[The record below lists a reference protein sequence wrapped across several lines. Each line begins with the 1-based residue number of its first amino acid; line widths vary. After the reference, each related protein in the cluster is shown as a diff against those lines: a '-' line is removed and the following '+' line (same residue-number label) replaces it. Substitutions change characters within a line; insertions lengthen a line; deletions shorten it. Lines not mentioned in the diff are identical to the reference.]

1 MFSNRFR
8 VNAFLLSVAAVFVVF
23 LIKGTWIEAAKPEKP
38 TSSRITARI
47 TQSGRPWMNL
57 KDGYDSKA
65 FYDGNAALAGME
77 NAKSLSLFSA
87 DINRDGFPDLV
98 TGYAGANGGLA
109 VIRYGDPEAFGP
121 TRPETI
127 EGIKN
132 GNFPASFLPDAT
144 ALNLPGTPDFL
155 AVGDFDRDGNL
166 DILTA
171 ARGSSEIYLLSEDK
185 NSGSKTPFGLRRTI
199 SLPGQIT
206 TLATGRDSTSPFDDL
221 AVGVLSGAGAQILFY
236 STTKSV
242 FEETPA
248 IYNLASP
255 ADSIAINQLDTKVP
269 SDLAVTTGN
278 DVLIIHGSGE
288 KTLKSDSADFYQSQ
302 IEHLQITPNSNVVI
316 GDFIPDR
323 QNQMELAVLSND
335 GAIHVEAL
343 GNLDTRPFTAAEI
356 LEKRQ
361 KAEVMRRSGNFGT
374 ADYSAWNAGKS
385 QTWNEVQTTALDV
398 SSQDF
403 ASSKILLTS
412 GNLAASAG
420 DEILVINSAAQKVEV
435 LMNDTDLHTGNLV
448 SMQRGS
454 MTIETNN
461 APIAALPMRLG
472 VMEQPGL
479 ILLNQAKT
487 DPVLL
492 VAAPEA
498 TFNVTT
504 GSDVSDPTPD
514 GTNNSG
520 SLREA
525 VQEANGN
532 GVGADMITFT
542 NNTPTLTIVGNDNS
556 GAGGDL
562 DINGSLTVMGNG
574 APTTIL
580 STTYTATGNNDHK
593 VFGVNQ
599 DGTFPSLAV
608 GFTGVTIQNGVNR
621 AAFDGSFQYTGGG
634 GDFFLMGTGYSYSM
648 TNVIVRNNSTTT
660 TTASHGGGINVDSQ
674 NTQTVGGA
682 SSGTVTFTNV
692 AFTGNRSDTEGGG
705 LNLAADKH
713 DVNVTSCTFGGPTA
727 AEGNQT
733 LIATNGRGGGIEI
746 EHSFGGTVTISG
758 TTLIQNNISASTGGG
773 INIFANENVS
783 ITGASILNNTSNS
796 SGSGSATGGGVSIT
810 ETGVAGFTPTISLT
824 NSTVNNNIATAGAA
838 GQGGGVYFNSVYS
851 ATVSNTTISGNSADR
866 GAGVFNGGGS
876 GTSTLTINSGSTVSN
891 NTASLSGG
899 GVANVDF
906 SSALTILNGITV
918 DNNTAGSG
926 GDGIDQT
933 LDAGG
938 TGSTMTLQGTVNVNS
953 GDSVFISRGTL
964 SVAGTANV
972 TGGLTNAG
980 GTVSIPGTMNLSRDF
995 TFSSGTFSQSGGTVN
1010 FNGTVAQQITGG
1022 AVPTF
1027 FNLTDSNTAAALSVI
1042 NNANTNGTL
1051 TINSNAILNPAAT
1064 VIIGGAGTLT
1074 GSGTARA
1081 TRIAATADF
1090 LNQYAITNKSLTNL
1104 TVDYFGNGAQT
1115 INALTYGN
1123 LRTST
1128 SGAKTLVGSTTVSGS
1143 VLIGTGTTL
1152 TLAGN
1157 TLNVGGDFT
1166 NNGAF
1171 SGSFANSLLAPTV
1184 GGKIVLNGSVAQN
1197 INGTT
1202 ATIFNDLQI
1211 NNAAGVTFGQNGTVN
1226 GILTLTNG
1234 TFSQGANTLTIGSA
1248 GSVSR
1253 TNGYVIG
1260 KVAKIFGG
1268 AGSLIFPVGTANGYS
1283 PVNTTVSSGSGTLT
1297 INATQGVHPNVPM
1310 PGSAIARYWTITGT
1324 GMTASFTFNY
1334 LQSDVVGPNEALFNL
1349 IKINN
1354 GAVTAVYPNAPT
1366 SVIIDT
1372 TANTATIN
1380 NISSFSDWTLGQAVP
1395 TAASSSIAGR
1405 VLTANGRAISQATL
1419 KLTDSSGRA
1428 ISVRTNNFGNFNFA
1442 SLPSGQNYIVAVS
1455 AKGYQFAQSS
1465 SVINLQQN
1473 ISNFNFTA
1481 TR

>member
-38 TSSRITARI
+38 TSSQITARI

-65 FYDGNAALAGME
+65 FYNGNAALAGME
-77 NAKSLSLFSA
+77 DAKSLSLFSA

-121 TRPETI
+121 TKTETI

-155 AVGDFDRDGNL
+155 AVGDFDRDGKL

-185 NSGSKTPFGLRRTI
+185 NSTNKQPFGLRRTI

-206 TLATGRDSTSPFDDL
+206 TLATGRDSTSPYDDL
-221 AVGVLSGAGAQILFY
+221 AVGIMSGAGAQILFY

-248 IYNLASP
+248 VYNLASP

-278 DVLIIHGSGE
+278 DVLVIHGSGE
-288 KTLKSDSADFYQSQ
+288 KTPKNGSTDFYQSQ
-302 IEHLQITPNSNVVI
+302 IEHLQITPVSNVII
-316 GDFIPDR
+316 GNFIPDR

-335 GAIHVEAL
+335 GAIHVESY

-356 LEKRQ
+356 LKKRQ
-361 KAEVMRRSGNFGT
+361 KMEAMRRSGNFGT
-374 ADYSAWNAGKS
+374 ADYSAWSAGNS
-385 QTWNEVQTTALDV
+385 ESWSEIQTTSLDF
-398 SSQDF
+398 SSQDLT
-403 ASSKILLTS
+403 SSNIRLTS

-420 DEILVINSAAQKVEV
+420 DEILVINPADKQVEV
-435 LMNDTDLHTGNLV
+435 LLNDTDLHTGNLI

-454 MTIETNN
+454 MTIETDN

-487 DPVLL
+487 DPILL
-492 VAAPEA
+492 VAAPE
-498 TFNVTT
+498 VTL
-504 GSDVSDPTPD
+504 DVNKSADTAD
-514 GTNNSG
+514 GVCNADC

-525 VQEANGN
+525 VVASNANG
-532 GVGADMITFT
+532 VASDLVTFS
-542 NNTPTLTIVGNDNS
+542 NNTPTLTIVGNENS

-574 APTTIL
+574 AATTIL
-580 STTYTATGNNDHK
+580 STTYTASGNNDHK

-608 GFTGVTIQNGVNR
+608 GFSGVTVQNGVNR
-621 AAFDGSFQYTGGG
+621 ATFDGSFKYTGGG

-648 TNVIVRNNSTTT
+648 TNAIVRNNSTTT
-660 TTASHGGGINVDSQ
+660 TAASHGGGINVDSL
-674 NTQTVGGA
+674 NSQTVGGA

-713 DVNVTSCTFGGPTA
+713 DVNVTNCTFGGPTA

-758 TTLIQNNISASTGGG
+758 TNTIQNNISASTGGG

-783 ITGASILNNTSNS
+783 ITGASIQNNTSNS

-810 ETGVAGFTPTISLT
+810 ETGVAGFTPTITLS

-838 GQGGGVYFNSVYS
+838 GQGGGVYFSSFYS

-866 GAGVFNGGGS
+866 GAGVFNNGGS
-876 GTSTLTINSGSTVSN
+876 VTSTLTINNGSTISN

-899 GVANVDF
+899 GVANVDV
-906 SSALTILNGITV
+906 SNAQTILNGITI

-953 GDSVFISRGTL
+953 GDSVFIGRGTL
-964 SVAGTANV
+964 AVPGTANV
-972 TGGLTNAG
+972 TGSLTNAG

-995 TFSSGTFSQSGGTVN
+995 TFSSGTFSQPGGTVN

-1081 TRIAATADF
+1081 TRIVATADF
-1090 LNQYAITNKSLTNL
+1090 LTQYTITSKALTNL
-1104 TVDYFGNGAQT
+1104 TVDYFGAGAQT
-1115 INALTYGN
+1115 INALTYGG

-1128 SGAKTLVGSTTVSGS
+1128 SGIKTTGGNVSVSGNASVGSGTTLSVVNALTVGGTLTNSGT
-1143 VLIGTGTTL
+1143 VQGTGTIVNNFSN
-1152 TLAGN
+1152 AGIIAPGLSPGILN
-1157 TLNVGGDFT
+1157 ITGTFANTGSMNIEIGGTAGPGVNPNGNDELLVSGTAVIGGTLNV
-1166 NNGAF
+1166 
-1171 SGSFANSLLAPTV
+1171 
-1184 GGKIVLNGSVAQN
+1184 
-1197 INGTT
+1197 
-1202 ATIFNDLQI
+1202 
-1211 NNAAGVTFGQNGTVN
+1211 
-1226 GILTLTNG
+1226 TLTNG
-1234 TFSQGANTLTIGSA
+1234 FTPAPGNTF
-1248 GSVSR
+1248 
-1253 TNGYVIG
+1253 VIFD
-1260 KVAKIFGG
+1260 A
-1268 AGSLIFPVGTANGYS
+1268 AS
-1283 PVNTTVSSGSGTLT
+1283 SSGDF
-1297 INATQGVHPNVPM
+1297 ATVNLPNIAPNVWAS
-1310 PGSAIARYWTITGT
+1310 GHNKVTGT
-1324 GMTASFTFNY
+1324 IR
-1334 LQSDVVGPNEALFNL
+1334 LFVR
-1349 IKINN
+1349 
-1354 GAVTAVYPNAPT
+1354 A
-1366 SVIIDT
+1366 
-1372 TANTATIN
+1372 
-1380 NISSFSDWTLGQAVP
+1380 P
-1395 TAASSSIAGR
+1395 TAASASVTGR
-1405 VLTANGRAISQATL
+1405 ILSPEGRAISRATVIV
-1419 KLTDSSGRA
+1419 TDSNGAARTVQTNTFGYYKVSNLEVGQDYIFTVNARSYTFTPRVVSLSDDISGLDFIA
-1428 ISVRTNNFGNFNFA
+1428 E
-1442 SLPSGQNYIVAVS
+1442 P
-1455 AKGYQFAQSS
+1455 
-1465 SVINLQQN
+1465 
-1473 ISNFNFTA
+1473 
-1481 TR
+1481 